1 MTSPARRLVIRAS
14 LVVALSAT
22 ATSCLGV
29 PIPIPPPMAQ
39 VQALTDCSAATADC
53 PAGGVI
59 VDIAGYAR
67 PGALVV
73 VQNITRSLPNGT
85 AYSASAFATHTA
97 SDAGAPDAGATAAG
111 RYFIRLGP
119 VLSMPGG
126 PVTISQRGDQL
137 SVRQFVEGEAGRYE
151 ASNETFIVAR

>member
-1 MTSPARRLVIRAS
+1 MTSPARRLVIRAL
-14 LVVALSAT
+14 LVFALGAT

-39 VQALTDCSAATADC
+39 VQALTDCAGTDC

-59 VDIAGYAR
+59 VDIAGYAQ

-85 AYSASAFATHTA
+85 AYSASAFATRVA
-97 SDAGAPDAGATAAG
+97 ADAGAPDAGASGAG

-126 PVTISQRGDQL
+126 PATISQRGDQL
-137 SVRQFVEGEAGRYE
+137 SVRQFVEVEAGRYE
-151 ASNETFIVAR
+151 ASNETFVVAR

>member
-1 MTSPARRLVIRAS
+1 MTSSARRFLTRAS
-14 LVVALSAT
+14 LLFALSAG

-39 VQALTDCSAATADC
+39 VQALTDCSGTPEC

-59 VDIAGYAR
+59 VDIEGFAQ

-73 VQNITRSLPNGT
+73 VQNITRSLPNGV
-85 AYSASAFATHTA
+85 AYSASAFATRT
-97 SDAGAPDAGATAAG
+97 SGDAGAPDGGSTAAG

-119 VLSMPGG
+119 VPSMPGG
-126 PVTISQRGDQL
+126 PVTVSQRGDQL

-151 ASNETFIVAR
+151 ASNETFVVAR